1 MGVDN
6 ACVQLGSGSKS
17 FGMGW
22 DGMGRASSGNI
33 DSGEK
38 RGRGSLICDGDGS
51 SCEVFRLFGD

>member
-1 MGVDN
+1 MRACSWGVGRG
-6 ACVQLGSGSKS
+6 VL
-17 FGMGW
+17 GW